1 MAFLVPGTVGRVGKL
16 AIKGVRRLRQLIK
29 KSLVSVLRILCIKSI
44 RIKTITIMSN
54 YEEKVKALKAHHEEL
69 LSRKNE
75 TISGGNG
82 IYEKYKFPILTA
94 AHVPLEWKYDFNEQ
108 DNPYLM
114 QRIMCNATLNAG
126 ALKWNGKYVLVVR
139 VEGADRKSFFAVAE
153 SPNGIDNFRFWDEP
167 ITMPDDVIPATNI
180 YDMRIT
186 QHEDG
191 WIYGVF
197 CAERHD
203 PSQPGNLSAAT
214 ATAGI
219 ARTKDLKTWERLP
232 DLKTKSQ
239 QRNVVLHPEFVD
251 GKYALYTRP
260 QDGFIDTGSG
270 GGIGWALVD
279 DMTHA
284 EVKEEKIIYERKYH
298 TITEVKNGEGPH
310 PLKTEKGWL
319 HLAHGVRGTADGLRY
334 VLYMYMTSL
343 EDPTKVI
350 AKPGGFF
357 LVPEG
362 NEYIGDVMN
371 VAFANG
377 WIKDEDGKVFIYYA
391 SADTRMHVATSTVD
405 RLVDY
410 CMNTPEDGLTTSAS
424 VETIKKLIAKN
435 RNQK

>member
-1 MAFLVPGTVGRVGKL
+1 MNYQEKVQA
-16 AIKGVRRLRQLIK
+16 LRQRHEAL
-29 KSLVSVLRILCIKSI
+29 LR
-44 RIKTITIMSN
+44 
-54 YEEKVKALKAHHEEL
+54 
-69 LSRKNE
+69 RKNQVVE
-75 TISGGNG
+75 GGNG
-82 IYEKYKFPILTA
+82 IYEKYVYPILTA
-94 AHVPLEWKYDFNEQ
+94 EHTPLEWKYDFNEQ
-108 DNPYLM
+108 DNPFLM
-114 QRIMCNATLNAG
+114 QRIMMNAVLNAG
-126 ALKWNGKYVLVVR
+126 AIKLDGRYLLVCR

-153 SPNGIDNFRFWDEP
+153 SPNGIDGWRFWEEP
-167 ITMPDDVIPATNI
+167 VTMPDTEDPATNI
-180 YDMRIT
+180 YDMRVT

-310 PLKTEKGWL
+310 PLKTKKGWL

-391 SADTRMHVATSTVD
+391 SADTRMHVATSSVE

-424 VETIKKLIAKN
+424 VETIKKLVAKN
-435 RNQK
+435 KQQ

>member
-1 MAFLVPGTVGRVGKL
+1 MEHSQKNKSIMNYQEKVQA
-16 AIKGVRRLRQLIK
+16 LRQ
-29 KSLVSVLRILCIKSI
+29 RH
-44 RIKTITIMSN
+44 
-54 YEEKVKALKAHHEEL
+54 EALL
-69 LSRKNE
+69 QRKNQVME
-75 TISGGNG
+75 GGNG
-82 IYEKYKFPILTA
+82 IYEKYVYPILTA
-94 AHVPLEWKYDFNEQ
+94 EHTPLEWKYDFSEK
-108 DNPYLM
+108 DNPFLM
-114 QRIMCNATLNAG
+114 QRIMMNAVLNAG
-126 ALKWNGKYVLVVR
+126 AIKLDGRYLLICR

-153 SPNGIDNFRFWDEP
+153 SPNGIDQWRFWEEP
-167 ITMPDDVIPATNI
+167 ITMPDTEDPATNI
-180 YDMRIT
+180 YDMRVT

-203 PSQPGNLSAAT
+203 DSQPGNLSAAT
-214 ATAGI
+214 ATAAI
-219 ARTKDLKTWERLP
+219 ARTKDLKTWYRLP

-279 DMTHA
+279 DITHA

-310 PLKTEKGWL
+310 PLKTPKGWL

-362 NEYIGDVMN
+362 DEYIGDVMN

-377 WIKDEDGKVFIYYA
+377 WIKDEDGRVLIYYA
-391 SADTRMHVATSTVD
+391 SADTRLHVATSSVD